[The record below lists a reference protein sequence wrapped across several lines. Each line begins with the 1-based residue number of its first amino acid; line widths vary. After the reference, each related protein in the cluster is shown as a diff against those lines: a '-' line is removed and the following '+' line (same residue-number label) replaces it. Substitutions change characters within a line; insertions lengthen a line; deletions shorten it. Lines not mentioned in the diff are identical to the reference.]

1 MKKLRLAIL
10 LLILAA
16 LCFTAGFLA
25 LSIRFPIRHMDIITA
40 HAGELQPSFIL
51 AVIMAESSFDQYA
64 QSRAGAQGLMQLMPP
79 TAKDMAERMGLTD
92 FQPEHVWNPEVNI
105 AIGVFYLN
113 LLKDR
118 YDGNLDLVLAA
129 YNAGLGNV
137 DRWLANPE
145 FSRDGLTLD
154 TIPFPET
161 ENYLRRI
168 GQFQRI
174 YRILL
179 AVRRT

>member
-1 MKKLRLAIL
+1 MKKFRRVAVL
-10 LLILAA
+10 LVIAV
-16 LCFTAGFLA
+16 LCFIAGVLA

-40 HAGELQPSFIL
+40 HAGELEPSFIL
-51 AVIMAESSFDQYA
+51 AVIMAESSFNQYA
-64 QSRAGAQGLMQLMPP
+64 ESHAGAQGLMQLMPP
-79 TAKDMAERMGLTD
+79 TAADMAQRMGITD
-92 FQPEHVWNPEVNI
+92 FKSQYIWNPEINI
-105 AIGVFYLN
+105 AIGAFYLN
-113 LLKDR
+113 LLNTR
-118 YDGNLDLVLAA
+118 YGGNSALVLAA

-145 FSRDGLTLD
+145 FSADGLTLD

-168 GQFQRI
+168 QQFQRI

-179 AVRRT
+179 ALRRM